1 MQNTF
6 SQAGNDSKWFSKKI
20 IFLNR
25 YVELEAPPFIEK
37 TILNFHFDY
46 LHPPLIL
53 LLVKKNVKS
62 CQLESKIGSDDN
74 DSIGSKVDVTIM
86 MKHKATVNA
95 VSITP

>member
-1 MQNTF
+1 M
-6 SQAGNDSKWFSKKI
+6 
-20 IFLNR
+20 
-25 YVELEAPPFIEK
+25 ELETPHPFMEK

-53 LLVKKNVKS
+53 LKKNVKS
-62 CQLESKIGSDDN
+62 CQDESKIGSDDN